1 MDRRKSVQ
9 GMEEYGAQMAGEC
22 WDISGANLAAGV
34 NGNLARK
41 RALVDEG
48 TS

>member
-9 GMEEYGAQMAGEC
+9 GIEEYGEQMAGEC
-22 WDISGANLAAGV
+22 WDISGASLAAGV